1 MPLAIPPARPAEMAS
16 FLCQVQTIQRSAG
29 RSAVAAAAY
38 RSGACL
44 VDDRLAMEFD
54 FAAKDGIEHT
64 EIMAPAAAPPGLSER
79 EALWNAA
86 EKMEARKDAVPAREL
101 LLALPHELDFQQ
113 RRGLVREFVKEHLV
127 ARGMIADVAMHTPGK
142 QGDERN
148 FHAHIMV
155 TTRAVGP
162 KGFGRK
168 PPEWWSP
175 KMVREWRAGWAKI
188 QNEHLRR
195 RLGPN
200 APQVSHLSLAE
211 RGVDRAP
218 TVHLGPSATALER
231 KNIASERG
239 AQNRDVKARNTK
251 AREIRLDFQ
260 DTADRIAV
268 AAPMISVPVPK
279 LVTEAGKVRDRMVA
293 ERDGWAVERAALVA
307 PKIPSAP
314 RIERELTGEA
324 ARARVLAKAR
334 LARTEGR
341 VKAVRSKRLQLVQ
354 WVRNPARMIWAKHA
368 ELNAIA
374 RARAELRRA
383 ELGVRVRQEW
393 TRSPQGQAFIAARR
407 QPGLERAID
416 VTRQRRTLERKIKRA
431 DKRIVAATRT
441 FNDLRVAQELGQ
453 GMLRVP
459 AKSPDATR
467 FIRDVGAPTR
477 AALQRFPLPARQ
489 QAVERLNQS
498 LGRIIGRG
506 FIPGL

>member
-1 MPLAIPPARPAEMAS
+1 
-16 FLCQVQTIQRSAG
+16 
-29 RSAVAAAAY
+29 
-38 RSGACL
+38 
-44 VDDRLAMEFD
+44 MEFD
-54 FAAKDGIEHT
+54 FAAKDGIEFT
-64 EIMAPAAAPPGLSER
+64 EIMAPATAPPGLMER
-79 EALWNAA
+79 ETLWNAA
-86 EKMEARKDAVPAREL
+86 EKVEARKDAVPAREL

-113 RRGLVREFVKEHLV
+113 RRELVREFVKDHLV

-162 KGFGRK
+162 TGFGRK

-175 KMVREWRAGWAKI
+175 KMVREWRAGWAMI

-195 RLGPN
+195 RLGPD

-239 AQNRDVKARNTK
+239 EQNRDVRARNTK

-268 AAPMISVPVPK
+268 AAPMIDVALPK
-279 LVTEAGKVRDRMVA
+279 LVAEAGKVRDRMVA
-293 ERDGWAVERAALVA
+293 ERDGWAAQRAALAA

-314 RIERELTGEA
+314 QVERELTGEA
-324 ARARVLAKAR
+324 ARVRALAKAR

-341 VKAVRSKRLQLVQ
+341 VKSVRSKRLQLVQ

-374 RARAELRRA
+374 RARAEFRRA
-383 ELGVRVRQEW
+383 DFGLKVRQDW
-393 TRSPQGQAFIAARR
+393 ARSAKGQAVIDARR
-407 QPGLERAID
+407 EPGLKVAAEVAS
-416 VTRQRRTLERKIKRA
+416 QRRTLERKIKRM
-431 DKRIVAATRT
+431 DNRIVAGTRT
-441 FNDLRVAQELGQ
+441 LNDLRVAHELGQ
-453 GMLRVP
+453 RDLRVP
-459 AKSPDATR
+459 ARSPDETR
-467 FIRDVGAPTR
+467 FFRDVGRPAR
-477 AALQRFPLPARQ
+477 EAISRFPVPARQ
-489 QAVERLNQS
+489 LAIERLNS
-498 LGRIIGRG
+498 GAGRAIARTIVRA
-506 FIPGL
+506 FIPGM